1 MTLFPFQGHH
11 FNCATLPSRPYITD
25 MVPTGPDTFKM
36 YGMFAEVFNNLQE
49 VMNFT
54 YTLIKP
60 PDGQWGAIQ
69 PDGSWSGMVGL
80 LQTGVIDIGKIC
92 RF

>member
-1 MTLFPFQGHH
+1 
-11 FNCATLPSRPYITD
+11 
-25 MVPTGPDTFKM
+25 MVPIGPNTYKM
-36 YGMFAEVFNNLQE
+36 YGMFAEVFDNLQE

-60 PDGQWGAIQ
+60 PDGQWGSIQ

-80 LQTGVIDIGKIC
+80 LASGEVDIGMSILIF
-92 RF
+92 RTIEYFP

>member
-1 MTLFPFQGHH
+1 
-11 FNCATLPSRPYITD
+11 
-25 MVPTGPDTFKM
+25 MVLTGPGTYKM
-36 YGMFAEVFNNLQE
+36 YGMFAEVFDNLQE

-69 PDGSWSGMVGL
+69 SDGSWSGLVGL
-80 LQTGVIDIGKIC
+80 LASGEIDIGMFVSK
-92 RF
+92 